1 MPNFIINIEEKDINE
16 TVDEFFNQWPN
27 MFNTN
32 EDVVKREALLWQ
44 QKWISANE
52 TPKCFIESLNLCSKS
67 IFPNVYDMLKICA
80 TIPVTTATAER
91 SFSTLK
97 RLKTYLRNT
106 ISEDRLNGLVQMN
119 IHREIDI
126 EICEV
131 VDRFASKNRK
141 MEL

>member
-1 MPNFIINIEEKDINE
+1 MVHIFLCVYHDKFRK
-16 TVDEFFNQWPN
+16 TDEN
-27 MFNTN
+27 
-32 EDVVKREALLWQ
+32 VVKKEALLWQ
-44 QKWISANE
+44 QKWISAND
-52 TPKCFIESLNLCSKS
+52 TPNCFIEALNFCNRA
-67 IFPNVYDMLKICA
+67 IFPNIHTLLKICA

-106 ISEDRLNGLVQMN
+106 ISEERLNGLAQMN

-126 EICEV
+126 NIEEV